1 MTPEE
6 MIRREL
12 DKRGMTMAA
21 ASRQSGV
28 KYSTLQSAL
37 AGRMETMSEQQRA
50 LLVAYGAGL
59 ADGAKSAETQRSE
72 PKSREEG
79 GTWLKAKNVLPSPE
93 G

>member
-21 ASRQSGV
+21 GSRQSGV

-37 AGRMETMSEQQRA
+37 AGRTKLNVCAYLSLCMLLCIDPRA
-50 LLVAYGAGL
+50 YRNAG
-59 ADGAKSAETQRSE
+59 
-72 PKSREEG
+72 
-79 GTWLKAKNVLPSPE
+79 
-93 G
+93 

>member
-12 DKRGMTMAA
+12 NKRGMTMAA

-37 AGRMETMSEQQRA
+37 AGRTKLNVCAYLSLCLLLSIDPRA
-50 LLVAYGAGL
+50 YRNAG
-59 ADGAKSAETQRSE
+59 
-72 PKSREEG
+72 
-79 GTWLKAKNVLPSPE
+79 
-93 G
+93 

>member
-37 AGRMETMSEQQRA
+37 AGRTKLNVCAYLSLCLLLSIDPRA
-50 LLVAYGAGL
+50 YRNAG
-59 ADGAKSAETQRSE
+59 
-72 PKSREEG
+72 
-79 GTWLKAKNVLPSPE
+79 
-93 G
+93 

>member
-12 DKRGMTMAA
+12 DKRGMTMAT

-37 AGRMETMSEQQRA
+37 AGRTRLNAYAYLSLCLLLSIDPRA
-50 LLVAYGAGL
+50 YRNAG
-59 ADGAKSAETQRSE
+59 
-72 PKSREEG
+72 
-79 GTWLKAKNVLPSPE
+79 
-93 G
+93 

>member
-28 KYSTLQSAL
+28 KCSTLQSAL
-37 AGRMETMSEQQRA
+37 AGRTKLNVCAYLSLCMLLCIDPRA
-50 LLVAYGAGL
+50 YRNAG
-59 ADGAKSAETQRSE
+59 
-72 PKSREEG
+72 
-79 GTWLKAKNVLPSPE
+79 
-93 G
+93 

>member
-12 DKRGMTMAA
+12 DKRGMTMAT

-37 AGRMETMSEQQRA
+37 AGRTKLNVCAYLSLCLLLSIDPRA
-50 LLVAYGAGL
+50 Y
-59 ADGAKSAETQRSE
+59 R
-72 PKSREEG
+72 
-79 GTWLKAKNVLPSPE
+79 NV

>member
-12 DKRGMTMAA
+12 DKRGMTMAD

-37 AGRMETMSEQQRA
+37 AGRTKLNICAYLSLCLLLSIDPRA
-50 LLVAYGAGL
+50 YRNAG
-59 ADGAKSAETQRSE
+59 
-72 PKSREEG
+72 
-79 GTWLKAKNVLPSPE
+79 
-93 G
+93 

>member
-1 MTPEE
+1 MKPEE

-37 AGRMETMSEQQRA
+37 AVRTKLNVCAYLSLCRLLCVDPRA
-50 LLVAYGAGL
+50 YRNAG
-59 ADGAKSAETQRSE
+59 
-72 PKSREEG
+72 
-79 GTWLKAKNVLPSPE
+79 
-93 G
+93 

>member
-12 DKRGMTMAA
+12 DKRDMTMAA

-37 AGRMETMSEQQRA
+37 AGRTKLNVCAYLSLCLLLSIDPRA
-50 LLVAYGAGL
+50 YRNA
-59 ADGAKSAETQRSE
+59 R
-72 PKSREEG
+72 
-79 GTWLKAKNVLPSPE
+79 
-93 G
+93 